1 MQGRIWP
8 AWDAVKEKKTQRD
21 RVEQWSQC
29 GPSAV
34 ESVLVRSN
42 VMLSLACD
50 AHASD
55 AIQVLASPLLIP
67 RSFLPSDE
75 NLIDEA

>member
-8 AWDAVKEKKTQRD
+8 AWDAVKEKNTQRD

-42 VMLSLACD
+42 VMLSFACA

-55 AIQVLASPLLIP
+55 AIQVLASPLLIL